1 MKAVVDKLNIFKN
14 LISIFGSLVED
25 ATFIFSP
32 DGMTV
37 TGMDISHCS
46 MTQIQ
51 LSKDF
56 FSEYVVKET
65 VNVSIH
71 LQNFI
76 LVLKTVSGGV
86 IELTNKREE
95 LLTIRSKSKAGTV
108 GEIHIKLMDIESDE
122 LTPDKID
129 YLITKEFNSSDF
141 KQFVETVVA
150 FGDEIHF
157 EITNNYMS
165 VMAEGDIGK
174 KIETMEL
181 AGMEIDGLSSF
192 KNKFSAS
199 YITRFLTATKVSKQV
214 TLMLGEEKPLSMTYK
229 FDGGFINFFLAPKI
243 DDF

>member
-1 MKAVVDKLNIFKN
+1 MKVIIDKLNIFKD

-32 DGMTV
+32 DGMSV
-37 TGMDISHCS
+37 TGMDVSHCS

-56 FSEYVVKET
+56 FSDYDVKET
-65 VNVSIH
+65 VNISIH

-76 LVLKTVSGGV
+76 LVLKTVSRGV
-86 IELTNKREE
+86 MELSNKRQD
-95 LLTIRSKSKAGTV
+95 LLTIHSKSKTGTV
-108 GEIHIKLMDIESDE
+108 GEIHLKLMDIESDE
-122 LTPDKID
+122 LTPNEMD
-129 YLITKEFNSSDF
+129 YQITKEFNSSDF

-157 EITNNYMS
+157 EITNNHMS

-174 KIETMEL
+174 KTETMEL
-181 AGMEIDGLSSF
+181 TGGFISF
-192 KNKFSAS
+192 KNKFSTS
-199 YITRFLTATKVSKQV
+199 YITRFLTATKVSKEV
-214 TLMLGEEKPLSMTYK
+214 TIMLGEEMPLSMLYK

-243 DDF
+243 DF